1 MVQKEQQDIYD
12 EKVQTLIQKI
22 EHLIRIEKTIV
33 NIFHVKPVLY
43 FLRLILLLASSIFFG
58 YVIALMVNIAVSLPK

>member
-43 FLRLILLLASSIFFG
+43 FLKLILLLASSIFFG

>member
-1 MVQKEQQDIYD
+1 MVPKEQQDIYD

>member
-1 MVQKEQQDIYD
+1 MVPKEQQDIYD

-43 FLRLILLLASSIFFG
+43 FLKLILLLASSIFFG

>member
-58 YVIALMVNIAVSLPK
+58 YVIALMVNIAISLPK